1 MLGLSATA
9 QLHTRMDSSTI
20 ERKTLNDSIIYV
32 PLRLVPSNFYSLN
45 LGFFCKKE
53 LKIENAI
60 KVPLRFR
67 LGSVAYCDALEG
79 KNNTHP

>member
-1 MLGLSATA
+1 MLGLSVTA
-9 QLHTRMDSSTI
+9 QLYMRMDSSI
-20 ERKTLNDSIIYV
+20 IKRKTLNDSIICV